1 MQSSQDSLLEM
12 QPTLQLLGTCDVL
25 RLYEGTVESLARPL
39 VVSDGPRPHLNRDA
53 RQPSQFPD
61 LGDIPTGS
69 LRASLMTQALVADLA
84 VHDESR
90 YSYLLDLV
98 RLAEKALW
106 SYNAARAHFTRL
118 IEEHSV
124 VNAMGCTD
132 RLEDCI
138 DATYRGYLVA
148 NVVLSEH
155 LEGES
160 LPAVDDAVTVELSK
174 VKSRRKSLRQL
185 REAIRDHD
193 ERMRHVPRHTSD
205 TTPLSFD
212 EAQILVGTRSLRYL
226 DLERL
231 VRTLHE
237 ITTAILQA

>member
-1 MQSSQDSLLEM
+1 M

-25 RLYEGTVESLARPL
+25 RLDEGTVEPLARPP
-39 VVSDGPRPHLNRDA
+39 VVSEAPRPHQDGNS
-53 RQPSQFPD
+53 RQLSQFPD
-61 LGDIPTGS
+61 LGDVPTGS
-69 LRASLMTQALVADLA
+69 LRASLTARALVDDLPM
-84 VHDESR
+84 HGESPHP
-90 YSYLLDLV
+90 YLFDLV

-106 SYNAARAHFTRL
+106 SYNAARAHFARW
-118 IEEHSV
+118 IEKHPV

-148 NVVLSEH
+148 NILSEH
-155 LEGES
+155 LEAEG
-160 LPAVDDAVTVELSK
+160 LPIVGAVTVELNK

-185 REAIRDHD
+185 REERRDHE
-193 ERMRHVPRHTSD
+193 ERLRHVPPHTPY
-205 TTPLSFD
+205 TTSLSFD